1 MSNTNNNKSSSSTA
15 LSQWELENNIT
26 ESDQIYKYDPE
37 KQNAILSSRPW
48 SQDPHYFKK
57 VKMSALALLKMTMHA
72 TRGQP
77 LEVMGLMQGKIDP
90 NDPGTFIVMDSF
102 ALPVEGTETRVNAG
116 AEAIEYMGQYV
127 GLSEQVGRNENVV
140 GWYHSHPGYGCWLSG
155 IDVNTQLTNQKYQD
169 PFLAVVID
177 PVRTVSAGKVEVGAF
192 RTFPENYKNT
202 NNSKN
207 SMSSDGMHQ
216 SIPMDKI
223 EDFGVYHDQ
232 YYSLEIEYF
241 KSSADTSLLNLL
253 WNKYWIN
260 ILSGSP
266 LVRNRF
272 YTNQQVSEVAKKL
285 DRAENE
291 IGRNVNSNSHG
302 GGGGGGAVHHL
313 SGGGGAAINSI
324 GRFSVVNMNS
334 SNNSTTGTGG
344 GTGVGGDVSS
354 GGKSSASASS
364 ASSRDG
370 GNNGNSGGGSK
381 IVVKESELGRI
392 EKDAVK
398 LTVEVL
404 TGVVTQVTKDAL
416 FNQIKLLDASGGDDQ
431 NKMLMD
437 QSA

>member
-1 MSNTNNNKSSSSTA
+1 
-15 LSQWELENNIT
+15 
-26 ESDQIYKYDPE
+26 
-37 KQNAILSSRPW
+37 
-48 SQDPHYFKK
+48 
-57 VKMSALALLKMTMHA
+57 MSALALLKMTMHA

-202 NNSKN
+202 NTSSKN

-302 GGGGGGAVHHL
+302 GGAVHHL
-313 SGGGGAAINSI
+313 SGGGGGGAAINSI

-334 SNNSTTGTGG
+334 SNNSTGTGG
-344 GTGVGGDVSS
+344 GVGGGDVSS

-364 ASSRDG
+364 RDGG
-370 GNNGNSGGGSK
+370 GNNGGSGGSK

-416 FNQIKLLDASGGDDQ
+416 FNQIKLMDDDDQ

>member
-1 MSNTNNNKSSSSTA
+1 MSSSA
-15 LSQWELENNIT
+15 LSQWEIENNIT
-26 ESDQIYKYDPE
+26 ESDQIYKYDAE
-37 KQNAILSSRPW
+37 KQSAILSSRPW

-72 TRGQP
+72 TKGQP
-77 LEVMGLMQGKIDP
+77 LEVMGMMQGKIEGD
-90 NDPGTFIVMDSF
+90 TFIVLDSF

-127 GLSEQVGRNENVV
+127 GLSEQCGRNENVV

-192 RTFPENYKNT
+192 RTFPEGYKQT
-202 NNSKN
+202 QSSSSQSV
-207 SMSSDGMHQ
+207 SMDGYQ

-232 YYSLEIEYF
+232 YYPLEIEFF
-241 KSSADTSLLNLL
+241 KSSSDTSLLNLL

-260 ILSGSP
+260 ILSSSP

-272 YTNQQVSEVAKKL
+272 YTNQQISDLAKKM
-285 DRAENE
+285 DKAESE
-291 IGRNVNSNSHG
+291 IGRGGANRFSVVSSSSGGAAALLANDNNSAASSTSSG
-302 GGGGGGAVHHL
+302 GGGGQ
-313 SGGGGAAINSI
+313 
-324 GRFSVVNMNS
+324 
-334 SNNSTTGTGG
+334 
-344 GTGVGGDVSS
+344 
-354 GGKSSASASS
+354 SSATSKVTTKETEL
-364 ASSRDG
+364 SR
-370 GNNGNSGGGSK
+370 
-381 IVVKESELGRI
+381 IH
-392 EKDAVK
+392 KDSVK
-398 LTVEVL
+398 LTIEVL

-416 FNQIKLLDASGGDDQ
+416 FNQSVQQATSNGE
-431 NKMLMD
+431 MMD

>member
-1 MSNTNNNKSSSSTA
+1 MSSSA
-15 LSQWELENNIT
+15 LSQWEIENNIT
-26 ESDQIYKYDPE
+26 ESDQIYKYDAE
-37 KQNAILSSRPW
+37 KQSAILSSRPW

-72 TRGQP
+72 TKGQP
-77 LEVMGLMQGKIDP
+77 LEVMGMMQGKIEGD
-90 NDPGTFIVMDSF
+90 TFIVLDSF

-127 GLSEQVGRNENVV
+127 GLSEQCGRNENVV

-192 RTFPENYKNT
+192 RTFPEGYKQT
-202 NNSKN
+202 QSSSSSSSSQSV
-207 SMSSDGMHQ
+207 SMDGYQ

-232 YYSLEIEYF
+232 YYSLEIEFF
-241 KSSADTSLLNLL
+241 KSSSDTSLLNLL

-260 ILSGSP
+260 ILSSSP

-272 YTNQQVSEVAKKL
+272 YTNQQISDLAKKM
-285 DRAENE
+285 DKAESE
-291 IGRNVNSNSHG
+291 IGR
-302 GGGGGGAVHHL
+302 GGA
-313 SGGGGAAINSI
+313 N
-324 GRFSVVNMNS
+324 RFSVVS
-334 SNNSTTGTGG
+334 SS
-344 GTGVGGDVSS
+344 SS
-354 GGKSSASASS
+354 GGAAALLANDNNSAASSTSSGGSGQSSATSKVTTKETEL
-364 ASSRDG
+364 SR
-370 GNNGNSGGGSK
+370 
-381 IVVKESELGRI
+381 IH
-392 EKDAVK
+392 KDSVK
-398 LTVEVL
+398 LTIEVL

-416 FNQIKLLDASGGDDQ
+416 FNQSVQQATSNGE
-431 NKMLMD
+431 MMD

>member
-1 MSNTNNNKSSSSTA
+1 MSSSA
-15 LSQWELENNIT
+15 LSQWEIENNIT
-26 ESDQIYKYDPE
+26 ESDQIYKYDAE
-37 KQNAILSSRPW
+37 KQSAILSSRPW

-72 TRGQP
+72 TKGQP
-77 LEVMGLMQGKIDP
+77 LEVMGMMQGKIEGD
-90 NDPGTFIVMDSF
+90 TFIVLDSF

-127 GLSEQVGRNENVV
+127 GLSEQCGRNENVV

-192 RTFPENYKNT
+192 RTFPEGYKQT
-202 NNSKN
+202 QSSSSSSQSV
-207 SMSSDGMHQ
+207 SMDGYQ

-232 YYSLEIEYF
+232 YYSLEIEFF
-241 KSSADTSLLNLL
+241 KSSSDTSLLNLL

-260 ILSGSP
+260 ILSSSP

-272 YTNQQVSEVAKKL
+272 YTNQQISDLAKKM
-285 DRAENE
+285 DKAESE
-291 IGRNVNSNSHG
+291 IGR
-302 GGGGGGAVHHL
+302 GGA
-313 SGGGGAAINSI
+313 N
-324 GRFSVVNMNS
+324 RFSVVS
-334 SNNSTTGTGG
+334 SS
-344 GTGVGGDVSS
+344 SS
-354 GGKSSASASS
+354 GGAAALLANDNNSAASSTSSGGSGQSSATSKVTTKETEL
-364 ASSRDG
+364 SR
-370 GNNGNSGGGSK
+370 
-381 IVVKESELGRI
+381 IH
-392 EKDAVK
+392 KDSVK
-398 LTVEVL
+398 LTIEVL

-416 FNQIKLLDASGGDDQ
+416 FNQSVQQATSNGE
-431 NKMLMD
+431 MMD

>member
-1 MSNTNNNKSSSSTA
+1 MSSSA
-15 LSQWELENNIT
+15 LSQWEIENNIT
-26 ESDQIYKYDPE
+26 ESDQIYKYDAE
-37 KQNAILSSRPW
+37 KQSAILSSRPW

-72 TRGQP
+72 TKGQP
-77 LEVMGLMQGKIDP
+77 LEVMGMMQGKIEGD
-90 NDPGTFIVMDSF
+90 TFIVLDSF

-127 GLSEQVGRNENVV
+127 GLSEQCGRNENVV

-192 RTFPENYKNT
+192 RTFPEGYKQT
-202 NNSKN
+202 QSSSSSSQSV
-207 SMSSDGMHQ
+207 SMDGYQ

-232 YYSLEIEYF
+232 YYSLEIEFF
-241 KSSADTSLLNLL
+241 KSSSDTSLLNLL

-260 ILSGSP
+260 ILSSSP

-272 YTNQQVSEVAKKL
+272 YTNQQISDLAKKM
-285 DRAENE
+285 DKAESE
-291 IGRNVNSNSHG
+291 IGR
-302 GGGGGGAVHHL
+302 GGA
-313 SGGGGAAINSI
+313 N
-324 GRFSVVNMNS
+324 RFSVVS
-334 SNNSTTGTGG
+334 SS
-344 GTGVGGDVSS
+344 SS
-354 GGKSSASASS
+354 GGAAALLANDNNSAASSTSSGGQSSATSKVTTKETEL
-364 ASSRDG
+364 SR
-370 GNNGNSGGGSK
+370 
-381 IVVKESELGRI
+381 IH
-392 EKDAVK
+392 KDSVK
-398 LTVEVL
+398 LTIEVL

-416 FNQIKLLDASGGDDQ
+416 FNQSVQQQQATSSGE
-431 NKMLMD
+431 MMD